1 MMKTYVNK
9 EGYEI
14 HATEKSYRL
23 FYEKMGFIEKK
34 ENQEEDNKDITK
46 MSVKQL
52 KAYCDEKGITY
63 EPDAKKN
70 DLLSIIQEAENES
83 DDSKNQGNA
92 SGDPLAGTG
101 GGEE

>member
-14 HATEKSYRL
+14 HATEKSYHL
-23 FYEKMGFIEKK
+23 FYEKMGFTEKK
-34 ENQEEDNKDITK
+34 EPQGDDSKDITK

-52 KAYCDEKGITY
+52 KTYCDEKGIIY
-63 EPDAKKN
+63 ESDAKKN

-83 DDSKNQGNA
+83 DDSKDQGNA
-92 SGDPLAGTG
+92 SDDPLAGTG